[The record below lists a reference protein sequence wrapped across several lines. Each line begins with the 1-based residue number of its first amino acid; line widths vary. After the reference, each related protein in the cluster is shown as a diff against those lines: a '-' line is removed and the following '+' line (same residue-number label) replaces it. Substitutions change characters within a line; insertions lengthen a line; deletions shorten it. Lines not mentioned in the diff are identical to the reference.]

1 VTRLA
6 VIGGDAGG
14 ASAASQARRRKKREE
29 LDIVVFERGDYTS
42 YSACGLPYLVAGS
55 VDDEDVLIAR
65 SPEEHRAHGIDVRMR
80 HRVVA
85 IDVAGRTLAVRNL
98 ETNEERTEPFDQLVI
113 ATGATPIRPP
123 LPGVDAHGIH
133 GIQTITD
140 GVALRNHLVEDLEQG
155 DHAVVVG
162 SGYVGL
168 EMAEA
173 MRDRGFKVTVIESG
187 PQPMQSL
194 DPDMG
199 ARVADAMRGIGID
212 LRTNTS
218 ATGFDTG
225 SDGHVTAV
233 VTDAGTLPAA
243 AVVLGVGVHPN
254 ARLAR
259 EAGIATGEFGGVSVD
274 AHQATNVEDI
284 YAAGD
289 CIETYHRVTHRPAF
303 IPLGTHANKQG
314 RVAGVNASGGRATF
328 PGVVG
333 TAITKVCAYEIGRT
347 GVNEQE
353 ATDAGF
359 DFVTATIEST
369 TRAGYYPGAQPIVV
383 KVLAERRTGR
393 LLGAQIIGRE
403 GAAKRIDV
411 LATAIWAEMSVD
423 EVTQLDLGYAP
434 PFSPVWDPA
443 LVAARQVA
451 PRV

>member
-1 VTRLA
+1 VTRLL

-14 ASAASQARRRKKREE
+14 ASAASQARRRTKQSDFE
-29 LDIVVFERGDYTS
+29 IVVFERGDYTS
-42 YSACGLPYLVAGS
+42 YSACGLPYLVSGA
-55 VDDEDVLIAR
+55 VDDHDVLIAR
-65 SPEEHRAHGIDVRMR
+65 SPEQHRANGIDVRMR
-80 HRVVA
+80 HEVTS

-98 ETNEERTEPFDQLVI
+98 ETQAETTEQFDRLVI
-113 ATGATPIRPP
+113 ATGATPVRPK
-123 LPGVDAHGIH
+123 LPGVDARGVY

-140 GVALRNHLVEDLEQG
+140 GVALRDHLAADLKEG

-168 EMAEA
+168 EMADA
-173 MRDRGFKVTVIESG
+173 MRDRGYQVTVIESDS
-187 PQPMQSL
+187 QPMQSL

-199 ARVADAMRGIGID
+199 ARVAEAMRGIGID
-212 LRTNTS
+212 LQTDTE
-218 ATGFDTG
+218 ATGFETNA
-225 SDGHVTAV
+225 DGHVEAV
-233 VTDAGTLPAA
+233 ATTSGVVPAA
-243 AVVLGVGVHPN
+243 AVVLGIGVRPN
-254 ARLAR
+254 AALAHD
-259 EAGIATGEFGGVSVD
+259 AGIVTGEFGGISVD
-274 AHQATNVEDI
+274 AHQATNVEGI
-284 YAAGD
+284 YAVGD

-314 RVAGVNASGGRATF
+314 RVAGVNVSGGRATF

-333 TAITKVCAYEIGRT
+333 TAVTKVCAYEIGRT
-347 GVNEQE
+347 GVNELE
-353 ATDAGF
+353 ATEVGF

-423 EVTQLDLGYAP
+423 EVMQLDLGYAP

-451 PRV
+451 SLV